1 MKLMSGVEAAL
12 LIGIAW
18 TFLMSIIT
26 WRAFRPRV
34 SETDSVS
41 TENRVDILLVLL
53 VIAAFALGGFLTY
66 ALLLSI

>member
-1 MKLMSGVEAAL
+1 MSGVEAAL

-26 WRAFRPRV
+26 WRTFRPRV

-41 TENRVDILLVLL
+41 TENKVDILLVLL

-66 ALLLSI
+66 ALLLAL